1 MPTGDKG
8 TSNRTCKAID
18 LFSCVF
24 CKFKT
29 KYKHCLNV
37 HNLAHGSK
45 GTVSCKKCD
54 IVFPSQ
60 QSLLIWHSKNELQKH
75 VSYISK
81 MRKMKIAKGKKP
93 FRLNQESNC
102 QESMFD
108 NFQSSQTTEG
118 NSLNGNNVEE
128 ASNEETDSALDVKVS
143 LMSSTKNVS
152 KKKTADVDNVET
164 ETYLTVDGHSNDPN
178 LQQGNADFNNN
189 EMDTNSSRKYDLDH
203 ETVSE
208 NTFRKNSRNADDS
221 ENLQLTDSPKCVELL
236 TCLICQTS
244 FITKGLLM
252 KHLLKI
258 HHLTNIC
265 QVCYFRDTVL
275 VKFANAVSLRNHR
288 VKFHEKEMKRCICG
302 SLFIDDKTLYCHQK
316 KFRCDETDQPKLQ
329 KCVCGK
335 RFSSEKELDA
345 HKVFKCRKRNLAGSD
360 EDYVPKKDKNS
371 NRVSRVKKTRSQQK
385 DLLIC
390 CSPEEEKCY
399 GKPPVSASK
408 GCHKNIRKK
417 RLITSIAIDE
427 TSCESTVIKQE
438 TQVDKN
444 NNVMDNLFC
453 EENHEEDGYF
463 YQHAS
468 TVVLPKAVK
477 ELNHVDENN
486 NLKGLTTNSL
496 SKPKIIKLARR
507 RLDFK
512 AHKFNGCKLCIVR
525 VNPGQIYSHQKIRHQ
540 RKNYTFSA
548 TGKKPLLTRSI
559 QRSS

>member
-1 MPTGDKG
+1 MPTGGKG
-8 TSNRTCKAID
+8 TSNKTYKAID

-81 MRKMKIAKGKKP
+81 MRKMKIANDKNP
-93 FRLNQESNC
+93 FPLNQEPNC

-108 NFQSSQTTEG
+108 HFQRSQNTEE
-118 NSLNGNNVEE
+118 NINGNNVEK
-128 ASNEETDSALDVKVS
+128 ASNEDNDSALDVKFS
-143 LMSSTKNVS
+143 LMSSIKNVS
-152 KKKTADVDNVET
+152 QKKTENVDNVET
-164 ETYLTVDGHSNDPN
+164 ETYLPVDGHPNEPN
-178 LQQGNADFNNN
+178 LQQENADFNNKEIN
-189 EMDTNSSRKYDLDH
+189 TNSRKYDLGD
-203 ETVSE
+203 EIVSE
-208 NTFRKNSRNADDS
+208 NIFRKNSRNADDS
-221 ENLQLTDSPKCVELL
+221 ENLQLTDSPKSVELL

-399 GKPPVSASK
+399 DKPPVSDSI
-408 GCHKNIRKK
+408 GCHKKGRKK
-417 RLITSIAIDE
+417 RLMTSIAIAG
-427 TSCESTVIKQE
+427 TICEPTVIKQE
-438 TQVDKN
+438 TQVDEN
-444 NNVMDNLFC
+444 NNLMDNLFC
-453 EENHEEDGYF
+453 EGNHEGEDGYF
-463 YQHAS
+463 HQPAL
-468 TVVLPKAVK
+468 TVVLPKTVK

-496 SKPKIIKLARR
+496 SKPKTIKLARR

-525 VNPGQIYSHQKIRHQ
+525 VSPCQIYSHQKIRHQ

-548 TGKKPLLTRSI
+548 TGKNLS
-559 QRSS
+559 

>member
-1 MPTGDKG
+1 MPAGGKG
-8 TSNRTCKAID
+8 TSNKTYKAID

-54 IVFPSQ
+54 IVFPSH

-75 VSYISK
+75 VSYLSK

-93 FRLNQESNC
+93 FRLNQESSC

-118 NSLNGNNVEE
+118 NSLNGSNFEE
-128 ASNEETDSALDVKVS
+128 ASNEESNSALDVKVS

-152 KKKTADVDNVET
+152 QKKTANVDNVET
-164 ETYLTVDGHSNDPN
+164 ETYLPVDGHPNEPN

-189 EMDTNSSRKYDLDH
+189 EINTNSRKYDLDD

-208 NTFRKNSRNADDS
+208 NIFRKNSQNADDS
-221 ENLQLTDSPKCVELL
+221 ENLQLTDSPKSVELL

-399 GKPPVSASK
+399 DKPPVSDSI
-408 GCHKNIRKK
+408 GCHKKGRKK
-417 RLITSIAIDE
+417 RLMTSIAIAG
-427 TSCESTVIKQE
+427 TICEPTVIKQE
-438 TQVDKN
+438 TQVDEN
-444 NNVMDNLFC
+444 NNLMDNLFC
-453 EENHEEDGYF
+453 EGNHEGEDGYF
-463 YQHAS
+463 HQPAS
-468 TVVLPKAVK
+468 TVVLPKTVK

-486 NLKGLTTNSL
+486 NLQGLTTNSL
-496 SKPKIIKLARR
+496 SKPKTIKLARR

-525 VNPGQIYSHQKIRHQ
+525 VSPCQIYSHQKIRHQ

-548 TGKKPLLTRSI
+548 TGKNLS
-559 QRSS
+559 